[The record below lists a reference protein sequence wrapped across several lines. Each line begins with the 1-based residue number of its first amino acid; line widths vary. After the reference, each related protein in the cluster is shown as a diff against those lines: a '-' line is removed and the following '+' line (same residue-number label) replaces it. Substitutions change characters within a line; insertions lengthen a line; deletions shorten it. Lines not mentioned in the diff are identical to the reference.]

1 MKRKI
6 VKLFFIGLIS
16 LNMTCAFALDLQQ
29 VKSDGLVGE
38 QLNGYLG
45 VVKSNASAEVRAM
58 VDDINAQR
66 KAKYQ
71 SIAAKN
77 STSVETVE
85 LLAGKKAIEK
95 TEPGNYIQTATG
107 WNKK

>member
-16 LNMTCAFALDLQQ
+16 LNMACAFALDLQQ

-85 LLAGKKAIEK
+85 LLAGKKAI
-95 TEPGNYIQTATG
+95 
-107 WNKK
+107 